1 MNNIDI
7 PEDWERVAD
16 RIKQDTKI
24 GIVIGKIDSGKT
36 TLCKFL
42 IHKWTASG
50 IRVGYVDSDL
60 GQSTLGPPATVGL
73 RIFNTPPN
81 QADYSNALWLDK

>member
-16 RIKQDTKI
+16 RIKQDTEI

-60 GQSTLGPPATVGL
+60 GQSTLGPPATV
-73 RIFNTPPN
+73 
-81 QADYSNALWLDK
+81 